1 MPAPPGPAERGALA
15 AAGLAPLAAAP
26 SRRPASKFVRLLGR
40 RGEGWAPGE
49 PGLASRRRAWPPGE
63 RERAAL
69 CLRCPAL
76 LPATGQVES
85 AWLHGCS
92 STGDGDEQTRRAEWL
107 RGQVGGTREE
117 GRTAGEGADLQARSR
132 PVPDGKGKVWG
143 AGTCLGIAKEEKV
156 GVPGTERGSESRV
169 EGQCVPN

>member
-76 LPATGQVES
+76 LPAAGQVES

-143 AGTCLGIAKEEKV
+143 AGTCLGTAKEEKWV
-156 GVPGTERGSESRV
+156 SPGRR
-169 EGQCVPN
+169 EGQRAEWKASVS